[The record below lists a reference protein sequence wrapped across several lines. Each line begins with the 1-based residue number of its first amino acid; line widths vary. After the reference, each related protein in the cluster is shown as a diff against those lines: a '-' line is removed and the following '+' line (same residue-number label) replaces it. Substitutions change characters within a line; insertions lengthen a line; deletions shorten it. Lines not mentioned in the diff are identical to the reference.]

1 MNNKILTISFIFYN
15 DEINIIEENI
25 QKIYS
30 LIDEIDI
37 LIVDDHSRY
46 ENYEE
51 LKNLINNKYP
61 KINLFRNEENLNIA
75 KNGLKS
81 LKLAKTKYVKRV
93 DGDDLIS
100 SKEEIKELI
109 NYLKKEENE
118 FDIAFNSWY
127 YKSTRRRERKIKDTP
142 KIVMFNTNVIYKV
155 EFIKNF
161 EHPEKVTSF
170 LEDKSMILLL
180 ISQNNPKI
188 KTIDI
193 PIYVYLGRGSSAVS
207 DILKRKEK
215 YIEIFFDILKNI
227 SVKNLSKKNKKIIL
241 YQISRILSFIYI
253 LTYGESRDK
262 KGAYKKLKSD
272 VIEINPDLWNEIE
285 KFDSWSLNY
294 LKLNYLNGHNIF
306 LPIIYF
312 SLFKE
317 RARKRNK
324 KETL

>member
-1 MNNKILTISFIFYN
+1 MEEKILTISFIFYN
-15 DEINIIEENI
+15 DDIKIIERNI
-25 QKIYS
+25 QEIYG

-51 LKNLINNKYP
+51 IKNLINSKYP
-61 KINLFRNEENLNIA
+61 KVSLHRNEKNLNIA

-100 SKEEIKELI
+100 SKKEVQKLI
-109 NYLKKEENE
+109 NYLKDEKND

-127 YKSTRRRERKIKDTP
+127 YKTKRKKRKIKDNT
-142 KIVMFNTNVIYKV
+142 KLVMFNTNVIYRTN
-155 EFIKNF
+155 FIKDF

-170 LEDKSMILLL
+170 LEDKSMILLM
-180 ISQNNPKI
+180 ISKKNPNI

-193 PIYVYLGRGSSAVS
+193 PIYIYLGRGSSAVS

-227 SVKNLSKKNKKIIL
+227 KLDNLSNKNKNIIL

-253 LTYGESRDK
+253 LMYGEDRKNK
-262 KGAYKKLKSD
+262 KRVYNELKEK
-272 VIEINPDLWNEIE
+272 IININSSLWNELE
-285 KFDSWSLNY
+285 NFNSWKLNY

-306 LPIIYF
+306 LPIIY
-312 SLFKE
+312 SMLFKE
-317 RARKRNK
+317 KPKKRK
-324 KETL
+324 